1 MFASRLEQGIDKFIP
16 TSKAG
21 TRDGFPWINQEIRRL
36 MRKRDKLYKRMKRS
50 GRPSDTKK
58 FLEYKHLVR
67 RVIDRAY
74 ERYLGDILGI
84 NTTTQQEE
92 NSPPKVNTKKMYSL
106 LKHSKQDSSGVAPLK
121 SDGRTLSDDCE
132 KSNALNRQFQSVFS
146 PKSPERL
153 SSLAQRK
160 FQELNDQGCNLPFQP
175 SPYSQMPQ
183 IQISVKGIEK
193 LLKSLN
199 PHKAAGPDQFKPIV
213 LQTLHAELA
222 PILQVIFQKSLDSGK
237 LPHIW
242 KEANVSPIF
251 KKGDKSDPANYR
263 PISLTCVL
271 CKVLEH
277 IVTSNLTKHL
287 ANSNILFELQH
298 GFREKRSC
306 ETQLVMLVD
315 EISKSMQMGKQ
326 TDLILLD
333 FSKAFDKVAHQKLIS
348 KLYFYGIR
356 GKTLSWV
363 KDFLDSRS
371 QAVVLNGVK
380 SDKIAVSSGVPQ
392 GSVLGPILFLAYIN
406 DLPDQVKS
414 RVRLF
419 ADDTAIYLAI
429 SSEGE
434 SIILQNDLHILE
446 IWEKRWDMSFN
457 PSKCQV
463 LHITRAKCPIQTRYI
478 LHGTVLESVHSAKY
492 LGVTISDNL
501 SWTPHID
508 SVSKKANQTLGFLKR
523 NIKVHNR
530 SIEAVQR
537 RSARWATRD
546 YQRTSSVTQMIKD
559 LNWRTLEQ
567 RRIDSRL
574 TLMYKIT
581 YDLVAIPAADY
592 LIPNTRQSRHNH
604 LRAYRQIPTLKDYY
618 KYTFFPRTI
627 VHWNALP
634 FYIPVLPT
642 VAQFSHAVC
651 QVVHVSP

>member
-1 MFASRLEQGIDKFIP
+1 
-16 TSKAG
+16 
-21 TRDGFPWINQEIRRL
+21 
-36 MRKRDKLYKRMKRS
+36 MRKSNKLYKRMKRS
-50 GRPSDTKK
+50 GRPNDTKK

-74 ERYLGDILGI
+74 ERYLGDILGT

-92 NSPPKVNTKKMYSL
+92 NTPPKVNNKKMYSL
-106 LKHSKQDSSGVAPLK
+106 LKDSKQDSSGVAPLK

-132 KSNALNRQFQSVFS
+132 KSNTLNRQFQSVFS

-160 FQELNDQGCNLPFQP
+160 LQELNDQGRNLPFQP

-199 PHKAAGPDQFKPIV
+199 PHKAAGLDQFKPIV

-222 PILQVIFQKSLDSGK
+222 PIPRVIFQKSLDSRK
-237 LPHIW
+237 LPYIW
-242 KEANVSPIF
+242 KEANVSPI
-251 KKGDKSDPANYR
+251 SDPANYR

-271 CKVLEH
+271 CKALEH
-277 IVTSNLTKHL
+277 IVASNLTKYL
-287 ANSNILFELQH
+287 ATSNILFELQH

-315 EISKSMQMGKQ
+315 EISKSTQMGKQ
-326 TDLILLD
+326 TYLILLD
-333 FSKAFDKVAHQKLIS
+333 FSKAFDKVAHEKLIS
-348 KLYFYGIR
+348 KLHFYGIR

-363 KDFLDSRS
+363 KDFLDSCS

-392 GSVLGPILFLAYIN
+392 GSVLGPILFLACIN

-419 ADDTAIYLAI
+419 ADDKAIYLAI

-434 SIILQNDLHILE
+434 SIILQNDPHTLE

-463 LHITRAKCPIQTRYI
+463 LHITRAKCPIQPDTYF
-478 LHGTVLESVHSAKY
+478 LESVLSAKY

-523 NIKVHNR
+523 NIKVHNKDLKSTAYTTLVR
-530 SIEAVQR
+530 PQLEYASTVWSPHTETDITKLEAVQR

-546 YQRTSSVTQMIKD
+546 YQRTSSVTQMLKD
-559 LNWRTLEQ
+559 LNWCTLEQ

-581 YDLVAIPAADY
+581 YDLVAIPAAGY
-592 LIPNTRQSRHNH
+592 LIPKTRQSRHNH